1 MKVSIKNAFKR
12 FGFLGFLENVFIH
25 LLEKIGIKFSIMGLY
40 SYDIFASNSNEFLNV
55 FRVTPN
61 AFISQKELNPNWFSD
76 QKVSDMLLASD
87 DENNVALGVF
97 DGKLL
102 VSYGWVSTRT
112 LGLDNLLLH
121 ESDGYLWDDYTHPD
135 YRGKGFHSIINKSR
149 IALLFEKGK
158 KRALTQVAHYNRAS
172 RVGYIRNGFKLESWF
187 VIFKIGRFERCSLK
201 Y

>member
-1 MKVSIKNAFKR
+1 MKVSIKNAIKR

-55 FRVTPN
+55 FHVTPN
-61 AFISQKELNPNWFSD
+61 TFISQKELNPNWFSD

-112 LGLDNLLLH
+112 MGLDNLLLH
-121 ESDGYLWDDYTHPD
+121 EPDGYLWDDYTHPD
-135 YRGKGFHSIINKSR
+135 YRGEGLHSIINNAR
-149 IALLFEKGK
+149 IAYLFEKGK

-172 RVGYIRNGFKLESWF
+172 RVGYIRKGFKLECWF
-187 VIFKIGRFERCSLK
+187 VIFKMGKYERCSLK